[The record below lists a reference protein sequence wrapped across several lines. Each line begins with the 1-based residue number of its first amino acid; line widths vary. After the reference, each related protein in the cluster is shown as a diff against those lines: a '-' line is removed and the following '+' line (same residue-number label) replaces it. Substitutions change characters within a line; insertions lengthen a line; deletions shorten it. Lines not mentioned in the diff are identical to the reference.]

1 MAGGGG
7 AGSKIAPYLS
17 MREAGAERNKKGL
30 EAREEDERTA
40 TCAGDP
46 AWSGSLQ
53 GAPGLPVWSPL
64 GAGVVKGSGPSQAP
78 GIKTP
83 TRGFEET
90 DGAPKTLR

>member
-7 AGSKIAPYLS
+7 VCSKIAPYLS
-17 MREAGAERNKKGL
+17 MREARA
-30 EAREEDERTA
+30 EDEGTA
-40 TCAGDP
+40 TCDGDR

-53 GAPGLPVWSPL
+53 GAPGLPVWGPL
-64 GAGVVKGSGPSQAP
+64 GAGVVEGSEPSQEP

-83 TRGFEET
+83 TRGFEGT